1 MKDWVKLRK
10 KILNLSY
17 KELGRNLLNMIWVHK
32 IHYFQK
38 WDSLSYYQKV
48 GSKNQKTRDRIRK
61 KTGKNRSQ
69 WLQMQVLINLLSSTN
84 KKELISHLQR
94 KMEDT
99 KKPKSF
105 IQENHMQVMVEINS
119 QRTSFSLFRKH

>member
-17 KELGRNLLNMIWVHK
+17 KELGRNLLNMIWVLK

-69 WLQMQVLINLLSSTN
+69 WPLMQVLINLLSSTN

>member
-17 KELGRNLLNMIWVHK
+17 KELGRNLLNMIWVLK